1 METKIEE
8 IASGIYR
15 LSTFVPEVA
24 PPAGFTFNQFLILG
38 DEPLLFHTGPRQMFP
53 LVRDAVSRLTL
64 PENLRWITFGH
75 YEADEC
81 GGMNAWLAAAPRA
94 EVAHGQTGCLVS
106 LNDMA
111 DRAPRILQDGETIE
125 LGQGKRVRYLDTPHT
140 PHGWEAGVLLE
151 ETTGTLLCGDL
162 FTQLGDGPALTARD
176 IVGPAI
182 AAEDLF
188 KFSALNPAMGSTI
201 RRLANWAPRTLALM
215 HGPSFSGNGAAT
227 LNALAD
233 DYDRR
238 IGAALVDAGLP
249 RPGRTGSA
257 KRTVEAA

>member
-1 METKIEE
+1 M
-8 IASGIYR
+8 
-15 LSTFVPEVA
+15 
-24 PPAGFTFNQFLILG
+24 
-38 DEPLLFHTGPRQMFP
+38 
-53 LVRDAVSRLTL
+53 
-64 PENLRWITFGH
+64 
-75 YEADEC
+75 
-81 GGMNAWLAAAPRA
+81 AAADFDRRVVSSRQITPATSPSLRLQIAA
-94 EVAHGQTGCLVS
+94 E
-106 LNDMA
+106 
-111 DRAPRILQDGETIE
+111 
-125 LGQGKRVRYLDTPHT
+125 GQGS
-140 PHGWEAGVLLE
+140 
-151 ETTGTLLCGDL
+151 
-162 FTQLGDGPALTARD
+162 
-176 IVGPAI
+176 GPAI